1 MFFSS
6 SEISDGAQILIAV
19 RDADVGVLSLQVS
32 TCPKCGGEGQV
43 ISEYCRKCGGDGR
56 VRVKKNIKVKIP
68 VGVNNGSTLRVRGEG
83 DAGPKGYLFHPCLC
97 WPSVATKYV
106 SDKALLLP

>member
-1 MFFSS
+1 
-6 SEISDGAQILIAV
+6 
-19 RDADVGVLSLQVS
+19 
-32 TCPKCGGEGQV
+32 V

-83 DAGPKGYLFHPCLC
+83 DAGPRGYPFHPSLF
-97 WPSVATKYV
+97 WPSVTNLYV
-106 SDKALLLP
+106 LIKHPCSVNVLHGLFGPFTEHEEEGVIDFVLCDT

>member
-1 MFFSS
+1 MR
-6 SEISDGAQILIAV
+6 V
-19 RDADVGVLSLQVS
+19 KDADVGTLCLQVS

-43 ISEYCRKCGGDGR
+43 IAEYCRKCGGDGR

-83 DAGPKGYLFHPCLC
+83 DAGPRGYFFHSSLC
-97 WPSVATKYV
+97 
-106 SDKALLLP
+106 